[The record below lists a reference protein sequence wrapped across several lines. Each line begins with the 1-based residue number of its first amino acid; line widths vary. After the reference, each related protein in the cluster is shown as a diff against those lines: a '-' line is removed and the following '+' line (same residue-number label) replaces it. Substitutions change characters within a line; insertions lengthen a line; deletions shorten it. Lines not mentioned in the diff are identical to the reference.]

1 VRLDP
6 SSSVQ
11 IHGSPLNSRQIAV
24 TVYLLNY
31 YTSSSSVSRSG
42 STDLRVS
49 DPISTSRYVTSGNP
63 QPKTIAQKYSTSAEK
78 KSFHP
83 LTRSCVPA
91 WFLSLD
97 STPPHPRVAI
107 SLPPSLPALP
117 KPLVF
122 LLRRRGAP
130 IRSPEGASPR
140 FASCPRCGV
149 AGEPLLCAAPRCG
162 GRAWRHGDG
171 AAGLMR
177 S

>member
-49 DPISTSRYVTSGNP
+49 DPKSTSRYVTSGNP
-63 QPKTIAQKYSTSAEK
+63 RPKTIAQKYSTSAEK

-83 LTRSCVPA
+83 LSPSPA
-91 WFLSLD
+91 PACLPGSSL
-97 STPPHPRVAI
+97 STPPHPTPASRSP
-107 SLPPSLPALP
+107 SLPPRAAQTPRLPPPPPRRSDPIPRGSIAALRELPAP
-117 KPLVF
+117 RG
-122 LLRRRGAP
+122 RRRA
-130 IRSPEGASPR
+130 ITVRRTALR
-140 FASCPRCGV
+140 
-149 AGEPLLCAAPRCG
+149 
-162 GRAWRHGDG
+162 W
-171 AAGLMR
+171 
-177 S
+177 

>member
-63 QPKTIAQKYSTSAEK
+63 RPKTIAQKYSTSAEK

-107 SLPPSLPALP
+107 SLPPGAAQTPRLPPPPPRRSDPIPRGSIAALRELPAP
-117 KPLVF
+117 RGRWRAITVRRTA
-122 LLRRRGAP
+122 LR
-130 IRSPEGASPR
+130 
-140 FASCPRCGV
+140 
-149 AGEPLLCAAPRCG
+149 
-162 GRAWRHGDG
+162 W
-171 AAGLMR
+171 
-177 S
+177 

>member
-63 QPKTIAQKYSTSAEK
+63 QPKTIAQKYSAFIPSLP
-78 KSFHP
+78 HP
-83 LTRSCVPA
+83 LLRACLVP
-91 WFLSLD
+91 LSL
-97 STPPHPRVAI
+97 STPPHPTPASRSP
-107 SLPPSLPALP
+107 SLPPRAAQTPRLPPPPPRRSDPIPRGSIAALRELPALRG
-117 KPLVF
+117 
-122 LLRRRGAP
+122 RRRA
-130 IRSPEGASPR
+130 ITVRRTALR
-140 FASCPRCGV
+140 
-149 AGEPLLCAAPRCG
+149 
-162 GRAWRHGDG
+162 W
-171 AAGLMR
+171 
-177 S
+177 